1 MMRHLFITL
10 LTPLAHFFPRV
21 NPNTLTIFSLIT
33 GMLAGLSYWLTHISP
48 MFFGVGA
55 VLVAF
60 SGLADSLDGI
70 LARMYERTTKFG
82 DFLDHF
88 CDRVVDVS
96 ILLGLA
102 ASPHADAILGL
113 SIVIILLLNNTLGAQ
128 IEASFGQRCYGP
140 GKAELFVGL
149 VIFSVFMAFF
159 PDISLRVG
167 KNTITFINILF
178 FLLGTASIGSIIHR
192 FYKVH
197 KLCSINIA
205 EKKDGT

>member
-10 LTPLAHFFPRV
+10 LTPLAHFFSRV

-33 GMLAGLSYWLTHISP
+33 GMLAGLSYWLT
-48 MFFGVGA
+48 
-55 VLVAF
+55 
-60 SGLADSLDGI
+60 
-70 LARMYERTTKFG
+70 
-82 DFLDHF
+82 
-88 CDRVVDVS
+88 
-96 ILLGLA
+96 
-102 ASPHADAILGL
+102 
-113 SIVIILLLNNTLGAQ
+113 LLLNNTLGAQ
-128 IEASFGQRCYGP
+128 IEASFGQRRYGP